1 MRKKNNAVIDGRREE
16 LMKELKM
23 ARDEMDAAYIN
34 FSYVV
39 EPDMVDCCI
48 YQINALQ
55 LKYKIILNQMK
66 DLPI

>member
-1 MRKKNNAVIDGRREE
+1 MRKKNNTVSDGRREE